1 MYVEGVQTLQS
12 FLCNLLWGE
21 ISLETKELSNKAEL
35 PQLVGIFA
43 MNITERLATG
53 SNVKD
58 SSLWNAGKQLALMT
72 LNTYK

>member
-43 MNITERLATG
+43 MNIIEQH
-53 SNVKD
+53 V
-58 SSLWNAGKQLALMT
+58 
-72 LNTYK
+72 